1 MPREVLELQ
10 EKYFKLQDDYA
21 SLEKKYDESL
31 HGGSKQDAQL
41 NALQLF
47 ASDIQRRYD
56 RLEHEYNQQ
65 KLAFHELTNQDW
77 AKRVLSFK
85 E

>member
-41 NALQLF
+41 NAL
-47 ASDIQRRYD
+47 
-56 RLEHEYNQQ
+56 
-65 KLAFHELTNQDW
+65 
-77 AKRVLSFK
+77 
-85 E
+85 